1 MIELKLNSTNYQVTY
16 TSLVYDVTGTLILS
30 NNNVI
35 NNLYLNIK
43 KNNIECGNVT
53 YSEYS
58 NNMNNYSYNISNE
71 DKDAVITIMDAII
84 EHIKNELNANEQN

>member
-1 MIELKLNSTNYQVTY
+1 MTY

-58 NNMNNYSYNISNE
+58 NNMNNYSYNITN
-71 DKDAVITIMDAII
+71 DAKNAG
-84 EHIKNELNANEQN
+84 IKNMDVIRVQNINKRNYDEYN